1 MGRIS
6 LSITKKRVY
15 AVSEATGFY
24 PAYLEKV
31 IRLLGLLEAVNRH
44 PAIKSKVA
52 LIGGTALNL
61 FIFNIPRMSID
72 IDLNYLSDSKEE
84 MLAERPSFEQALRN
98 VCRQEGLSIDRFPNR
113 YSGGKSQMTYTN
125 VEGRAD
131 TLELDINYLNRVPL
145 WGMTHRKSYSLDIWQ
160 ARGISV
166 LDIHELAAG
175 KWAAMLERCAVRDMF
190 DAVSL
195 SKMEGLDEHK
205 LRLAFLVYCASMKYR
220 DVRRIVPT
228 YQDGSTM
235 SPWRMSMKYRD
246 VRRIVPDDV
255 TINLNKLHH
264 NLMPTL
270 ANTHVPKGKER
281 EFGFLLVDECKKIAE
296 TLLSFTDNEIA
307 FLDLILD
314 RGMVDASLLTAD
326 KDVQARIQSFP
337 PLAWRCQKAK
347 RNRADRS

>member
-6 LSITKKRVY
+6 LSITKERVY
-15 AVSEATGFY
+15 AVSEATGFD

-31 IRLLGLLEAVNRH
+31 TRLLGLLEAVNRH
-44 PAIKSKVA
+44 PAIKGKVA

-61 FIFNIPRMSID
+61 FIFDIPRLSID
-72 IDLNYLSDSKEE
+72 IDLNYLSGSKET
-84 MLAERPSFEQALRN
+84 MLAERPFFERALQN
-98 VCRQEGLSIDRFPNR
+98 ICRQEGLSVGRFPDR

-145 WGMTHRKSYSLDIWQ
+145 WGTTHRKSYSLDIWQ

-205 LRLAFLVYCASMKYR
+205 LRLAFLVYCASMKC
-220 DVRRIVPT
+220 
-228 YQDGSTM
+228 
-235 SPWRMSMKYRD
+235 RD

-296 TLLSFTDNEIA
+296 TLLSFADNEIA

>member
-1 MGRIS
+1 MGTRMGRIS
-6 LSITKKRVY
+6 LSITKERVY
-15 AVSEATGFY
+15 AVSEATGFA

-31 IRLLGLLEAVNRH
+31 TRLLGLLEAVNRH
-44 PAIKSKVA
+44 PAIKGKVA

-61 FIFNIPRMSID
+61 FIFNIPRLSID

-84 MLAERPSFEQALRN
+84 MLAERPSFEQAIRN
-98 VCRQEGLSIDRFPNR
+98 VCRQEGLSIDRFTDR

-131 TLELDINYLNRVPL
+131 KLELDINYLNRIPL
-145 WGMTHRKSYSLDIWQ
+145 WGTTHRKSYSLDIWQ

-166 LDIHELAAG
+166 LDIHELVAG

-205 LRLAFLVYCASMKYR
+205 LRLAFLVYCASMR
-220 DVRRIVPT
+220 SQDVRSIA
-228 YQDGSTM
+228 
-235 SPWRMSMKYRD
+235 
-246 VRRIVPDDV
+246 PDDV

-270 ANTHVPKGKER
+270 ANSHVPKGRER
-281 EFGFLLVDECKKIAE
+281 EFGFLLVDECKKISE
-296 TLLSFTDNEIA
+296 TLLSFTDNESA

-314 RGMVDASLLTAD
+314 RGVVDASLLTAD
-326 KDVQARIQSFP
+326 KEVQARIHAFP
-337 PLAWRCQKAK
+337 PLAWRCQKTK
-347 RNRADRS
+347 RNRADSS